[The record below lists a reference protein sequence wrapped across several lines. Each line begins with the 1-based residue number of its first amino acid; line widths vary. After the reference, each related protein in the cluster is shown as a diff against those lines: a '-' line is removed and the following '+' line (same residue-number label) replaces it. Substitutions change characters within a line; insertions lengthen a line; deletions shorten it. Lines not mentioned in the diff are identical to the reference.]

1 MKPDSEVLAPL
12 PAREA
17 WFEALHPGPTGE
29 RFCIRHPA
37 QGEAQAFV
45 LYIHPFA
52 EELNRSRRMAAL
64 QSRRLAAA
72 GFEVWQVDLFGC
84 GDSPGD
90 FGAAGW
96 DAWLD
101 DVRTAARRLA
111 VRAAGKPVWLWGLR
125 LGCILAAE
133 AAEALD
139 GPLNFL
145 LWQPLL
151 SGHAQMQ
158 QLLRLV
164 SAGELLARQ
173 SAGEAALLRQ
183 RVAQGE
189 AVEIGG
195 YAIAAP
201 LLQGLKPA
209 RLKAPASAA
218 RGRTVWLEVTNPEA
232 VASMSPVVI
241 QACQGWIEAG
251 TALQYQKVAGP
262 AFWQLAECEDA
273 TELLDATVA
282 ALRAR
287 VVPQAAA
294 P

>member
-1 MKPDSEVLAPL
+1 M
-12 PAREA
+12 
-17 WFEALHPGPTGE
+17 GE
-29 RFCIRHPA
+29 RFCIRHAA
-37 QGEAQAFV
+37 QGEVQAFV

-64 QSRRLAAA
+64 QARRLAAT
-72 GFEVWQVDLFGC
+72 GFEVWQLDLFGC

-90 FGAAGW
+90 FGAAAW

-101 DVRTAARRLA
+101 DVRVAAQRLTE
-111 VRAAGKPVWLWGLR
+111 RAAGKPVWLWGLR
-125 LGCILAAE
+125 LGCILAAQ
-133 AAEALD
+133 AAETLD

-151 SGHAQMQ
+151 SGQAQLQ

-173 SAGEAALLRQ
+173 NAGEAALMRQ

-195 YAIAAP
+195 YAIGAP
-201 LLQGLKPA
+201 LLQGLKQA
-209 RLKAPASAA
+209 RLKAPASAT
-218 RGRTVWLEVTNPEA
+218 RGRTVWLEVTNPDA

-251 TALQYQKVAGP
+251 TALQYQKVVGP

-273 TELLDATVA
+273 NDLLDATVS
-282 ALRAR
+282 ALRSR
-287 VVPQAAA
+287 AA
-294 P
+294 PQPAAF